1 MATPKKIYKSI
12 DDLPLFRKV
21 KDLADILQISE
32 PNAREIA
39 YSEGF
44 PMLDRELTGK
54 RIVIPKLAFLS
65 WAEQNMVFE
74 NKTQEVM

>member
-12 DDLPLFRKV
+12 DDLPLFLKI

-32 PNAREIA
+32 PKAREIA

-54 RIVIPKLAFLS
+54 RIVIPKLAFIN

-74 NKTQEVM
+74 NKTQEVI